1 MLVSHRRLQNRRLQT
16 GTVLLLLA
24 GAIALGSCSSQG
36 TASVESTPTTQSK
49 AGTTPTS
56 YSQADPVP
64 SADMTEIWT
73 KMGFTTKQAECLT
86 EKMKDLSDKIDPN
99 NPTGNLSENQALI
112 QRLMQD
118 CNINEATLNSLGQ
131 N

>member
-1 MLVSHRRLQNRRLQT
+1 
-16 GTVLLLLA
+16 
-24 GAIALGSCSSQG
+24 
-36 TASVESTPTTQSK
+36 
-49 AGTTPTS
+49 
-56 YSQADPVP
+56 
-64 SADMTEIWT
+64 MTEIWT

-112 QRLMQD
+112 QGLMQD